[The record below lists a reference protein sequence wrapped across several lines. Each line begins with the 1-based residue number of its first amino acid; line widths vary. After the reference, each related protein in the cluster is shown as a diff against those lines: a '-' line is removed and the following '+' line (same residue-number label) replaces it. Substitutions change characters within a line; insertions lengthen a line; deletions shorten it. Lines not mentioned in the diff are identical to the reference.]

1 MLHVSDWTAGVEIAL
16 VDQPNSKRVV
26 ARIHEGEKAQAV
38 TGEGHSIPLRVLA
51 KHDHPDAGVKAAT
64 SFIACTTPARGAW
77 TVWHSDQIVEI
88 ENFLRQRTV
97 PSLHLVGETQD
108 HIGHRRVDDLP
119 PETFPTRTHVVNG
132 QQRLRPAA
140 W

>member
-64 SFIACTTPARGAW
+64 SFIACTTPARRLGRCGI
-77 TVWHSDQIVEI
+77 T
-88 ENFLRQRTV
+88 
-97 PSLHLVGETQD
+97 
-108 HIGHRRVDDLP
+108 
-119 PETFPTRTHVVNG
+119 TRLWRSRISQTKDRILATPG
-132 QQRLRPAA
+132 G
-140 W
+140 